1 MLKQRLQIDHI
12 PALVWNDTSSKVIIA
27 VHGNMSSELL
37 PAIEQG
43 ASGLSIIC
51 TS

>member
-1 MLKQRLQIDHI
+1 MEPIVNYDDIMKRLKM
-12 PALVWNDTSSKVIIA
+12 VFEKNGVKE
-27 VHGNMSSELL
+27 GELL

>member
-1 MLKQRLQIDHI
+1 MEKSNDVNLSEVSNFITFEPMHLNVLPKKQ
-12 PALVWNDTSSKVIIA
+12 
-27 VHGNMSSELL
+27 SELL